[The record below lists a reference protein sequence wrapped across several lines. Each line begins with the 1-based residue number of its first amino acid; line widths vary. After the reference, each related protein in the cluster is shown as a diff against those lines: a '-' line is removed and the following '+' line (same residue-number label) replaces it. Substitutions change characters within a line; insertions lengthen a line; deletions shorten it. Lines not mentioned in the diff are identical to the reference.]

1 MGKLKEF
8 YHEEIERAQ
17 REANSDKEF
26 DELYEQYIQEKLAKE
41 DQEYF
46 LDKQIM
52 ENAER
57 ANFFLIFDL
66 THTYPM

>member
-26 DELYEQYIQEKLAKE
+26 DELYEQY
-41 DQEYF
+41 F

>member
-26 DELYEQYIQEKLAKE
+26 DELYEQY
-41 DQEYF
+41 F

-66 THTYPM
+66 THIYPM

>member
-26 DELYEQYIQEKLAKE
+26 DELYEQYIQELAKE

-52 ENAER
+52 ENAEQ
-57 ANFFLIFDL
+57 AAFFNIFDL